1 MMLTA
6 LIGLSLAL
14 LWALYQLGRHRAKLR
29 LLNRTVRARRLLLQ
43 ERQPETGET
52 SWDAL
57 AEATNSIISENAELQ
72 QLRSGQLAQLQA
84 TLGTLREAVLILD
97 PNNYVLLANS
107 ALHTLFPQAQ
117 NIIGERVES
126 VLHSRDFQNFVEE
139 LRRGRSKPQT
149 EMEFL
154 TDTDSIWMQATGTII
169 PSLDGKPAEWALFV
183 LHDVTRQKQLESV
196 RKDFVANVSHE
207 LRTPLSIIKGYAE
220 TLLEGHRD
228 MSEADRE
235 QFLRTIHRHGERLH
249 LLLEDLLSLSRLE
262 AKGATVHRESL
273 KPIAF
278 TAAVVEDYRSRPA
291 ARAHTLEFTH
301 DPVLPDLLADP
312 LKLTQV
318 FENLLNNALK
328 YTPPG
333 STISIALHRHADEL
347 EISVRDNGPGIP
359 AADLPHLFERF
370 YRVDKGRSRETG
382 GTGLGLSIVKHICQL
397 HGGRTWAESELGK
410 GTTFRIRLP
419 LNLQARARNLEDSA
433 AV

>member
-1 MMLTA
+1 
-6 LIGLSLAL
+6 
-14 LWALYQLGRHRAKLR
+14 
-29 LLNRTVRARRLLLQ
+29 
-43 ERQPETGET
+43 
-52 SWDAL
+52 
-57 AEATNSIISENAELQ
+57 
-72 QLRSGQLAQLQA
+72 
-84 TLGTLREAVLILD
+84 
-97 PNNYVLLANS
+97 
-107 ALHTLFPQAQ
+107 
-117 NIIGERVES
+117 
-126 VLHSRDFQNFVEE
+126 
-139 LRRGRSKPQT
+139 
-149 EMEFL
+149 
-154 TDTDSIWMQATGTII
+154 
-169 PSLDGKPAEWALFV
+169 
-183 LHDVTRQKQLESV
+183 V

-220 TLLEGHRD
+220 TLLEGHRE
-228 MSEADRE
+228 MSETDRE

-273 KPIAF
+273 KPISF
-278 TAAVVEDYRSRPA
+278 TSALVEDYRGRPA
-291 ARAHTLEFTH
+291 AHAHTLEFTH

-333 STISIALHRHADEL
+333 STIAIGLHRHADEL
-347 EISVRDNGPGIP
+347 EITVRDNGPGIP

-410 GTTFRIRLP
+410 GTTFLIRLP
-419 LNLQARARNLEDSA
+419 LNLQARARNQDDP
-433 AV
+433 VTV

>member
-1 MMLTA
+1 MSQAAIIL
-6 LIGLSLAL
+6 LSLAL
-14 LWALYQLGRHRAKLR
+14 AYSLYRIQKNRSQLR
-29 LLNRTVRARRLLLQ
+29 LLNRTIRARRLLLQ

-107 ALHTLFPQAQ
+107 ALHTIFPQTKT
-117 NIIGERVES
+117 IIGERVES
-126 VLHSRDFQNFVEE
+126 ALHSRDFQTFVED
-139 LRRGRSKPQT
+139 LRRGRAKPQT
-149 EMEFL
+149 EVEFMVES
-154 TDTDSIWMQATGTII
+154 DSIWMQATGTII

-183 LHDVTRQKQLESV
+183 LHDVTRQRQLESV

-228 MSEADRE
+228 MSEQDRE

-262 AKGATVHRESL
+262 AKGAALHKESIQ
-273 KPIAF
+273 PISFVNAL
-278 TAAVVEDYRSRPA
+278 AEDYRSRPLA
-291 ARAHTLEFTH
+291 KLHTIEFEH
-301 DPVLPDLLADP
+301 DAVLPELLADP

-328 YTPPG
+328 YTPAG
-333 STISIALHRHADEL
+333 SSIEIGLHRQNDEL
-347 EISVRDNGPGIP
+347 RISVRDNGPGIP

-397 HGGRTWAESELGK
+397 HGGKAWAESELGK
-410 GTTFRIRLP
+410 GTVFYVVLP
-419 LNLQARARNLEDSA
+419 LKFQGKVRVSDEPQL
-433 AV
+433 V